1 MNTRG
6 GRKKI
11 AEGVAIGIGIEGR
24 SANLRIGIEIEIG
37 IRAGGIAEERG
48 KDLVVIDP
56 TPLLGQG
63 AEVVVFPGALVRV
76 LLSGAGGMVK
86 EVEEL
91 EANRN

>member
-1 MNTRG
+1 MRG

-11 AEGVAIGIGIEGR
+11 AGGVAIGIGTEGR
-24 SANLRIGIEIEIG
+24 SANLRIGIEIG

-56 TPLLGQG
+56 TPLLDLG

-86 EVEEL
+86 ELEEL
-91 EANRN
+91 HVSV